1 MIRRRRRGGDGRPS
15 WGCLWGHACRGSAPS
30 LSAPLAEQGMLP
42 RSSSDYLSLLSL
54 FWIWISFSF
63 SCHYQHN
70 TTQHNTSS
78 LKALNDVVSYSSTPE
93 TTQASGPCWAFIL
106 DPSPV
111 SSSVHTCRTTTKK
124 KILVECLA
132 PNRIFFFIDK
142 KNSKPLTKKKA
153 PNRFLILTPKNLYMR
168 MLYYNIIIFD
178 SICQNIS

>member
-1 MIRRRRRGGDGRPS
+1 MDGPVEGVFEGTPVEDPHPLFLRRSPS
-15 WGCLWGHACRGSAPS
+15 KVCCHAHLLIIS
-30 LSAPLAEQGMLP
+30 LSFL
-42 RSSSDYLSLLSL
+42 SSESESLSLSLSL
-54 FWIWISFSF
+54 SR
-63 SCHYQHN
+63 HYQHN

-132 PNRIFFFIDK
+132 PNRIFFIDK
-142 KNSKPLTKKKA
+142 KSSKPLTKKKA